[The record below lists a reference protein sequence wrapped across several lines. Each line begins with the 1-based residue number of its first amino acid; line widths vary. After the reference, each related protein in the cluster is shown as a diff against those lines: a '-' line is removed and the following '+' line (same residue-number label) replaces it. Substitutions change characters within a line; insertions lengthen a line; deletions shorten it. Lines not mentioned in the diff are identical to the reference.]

1 MTERMTEILDL
12 FKKVL
17 RIWYADM
24 MEESEDPQSI
34 GEELLELL
42 EDLEDIKRYAKIG
55 MEQEKGEK

>member
-24 MEESEDPQSI
+24 MEESEDPQRI
-34 GEELLELL
+34 GEELLKLL
-42 EDLEDIKRYAKIG
+42 EDLEDIKKYAKKG
-55 MEQEKGEK
+55 MEIEKGEK